1 MTVEATA
8 TGREAAFEGPS
19 GAKRGTPE
27 GLSGVQRGTLE
38 GLSGATPG
46 TSEGLSGATRETF
59 EGLSGAKREL
69 MAKLLLARGR
79 QRAAARTIRRRDPAG
94 PGPLSRGQEQLW
106 VAESLADGRPLY
118 NVPYGVRLRGALDVT
133 ALRAAL
139 DGLVDRHAVL
149 RTVYRQRPDGRLEQ
163 LLRPTEPVALPVEE
177 AADEAAALA
186 AAQREAARPID
197 LAAGPVIH
205 GRLFRIAAD
214 DHLLVLVVH
223 HIATDA
229 WSVGVLL
236 EDLAEL
242 YDAAREGRSP
252 RLPELDIDYAD
263 AAAHER
269 AQEPADHNW
278 LVAQWR
284 EQLAWAQ
291 PLGLSPHGDRGTA
304 RTGRRIRAEWDG
316 SFGRELQRA
325 AETHRTTVFNVM
337 LTAFAVLLHRYTGTS
352 RFAVG
357 TVMANRNRQTE
368 RLVGYFANT
377 VPVVA
382 DLAAG
387 GGTLGDVL
395 AGVSRES
402 LWARE
407 HQIPFD
413 VLVDKVAPQRT
424 LAESPLFE
432 AMFVFN
438 NGPGHEMRLRDLSLA
453 PTPLHS
459 GTAKFPLDLSCA
471 VTDDG
476 VMVSLEFDESVLDTA
491 AAERLLGHY
500 RRLLTALCETP
511 DVHVDNA
518 ELLTPAERELV
529 VDEWNRTGA
538 EFPADA
544 TAHGLFEEWA
554 DAEPDAAA
562 VVCGGEAVTYA
573 ELDARANRLAHLLIE
588 RGCGRHER
596 VGVCLERGIDLVV
609 TQLAIAKTGAGYVPL
624 DPGYPVER
632 LRWMLA
638 DSGAR
643 LVVTRDERLAGDG
656 GTGDDGGTGGDGA
669 TADHGVTVL
678 DPASAGAFPATR
690 PERDVR
696 PDDLLYLIYTS
707 GSTGLPKGVL
717 LDHRGR
723 VNNFTDFNRRFL
735 VGPGDKVF
743 GVSALAFDMSAYD
756 VFGTLMAGATVV
768 FPTPEDERSPHRWI
782 ETIER
787 EGVTVWHS
795 VPALFGLL
803 VEEAEIRGGQRLPIR
818 LVLLGGDWI
827 PLALPQR
834 GAAQLTESAQLVSM
848 GGATEVSMDST
859 IHLIDEVRPEHR
871 SIPYG
876 APMANQTSY
885 VLDASLSPLPVGVPG
900 ELYLGGVGVG
910 WGYHN
915 RPRLTGEKFL
925 PDPFSPV
932 PGARMYRTG
941 DRARWMPD
949 GNLELLGRIDF
960 QIKINGYRVETGEI
974 EAALREVIGGGS
986 CLVAAHGP
994 RDGAKTL
1001 VAYLVAPPGGRIPDD
1016 AELKRQLAGRL
1027 PRHMVPASYVRMD
1040 AFPLTHNG
1048 KINRRELPAPTVT
1061 ALTGRAADTDTERA
1075 LVTLWREALDRED
1088 VPVDIG
1094 FFALGGN
1101 SIAVIRMVGAA
1112 RRAGLEMTPRM
1123 VFAHQTI
1130 EALAKA
1136 IDEQEASGAASGGD
1150 AVGDAVGDAARARSG
1165 EPAARARSG
1174 EPAVTPSQQHMLEV
1188 LDSAPVPGLYQMQS
1202 TTELPFAVDPDL
1214 FRVAWQRLTD
1224 RHPALRTGFRR
1235 DGDGTWTPVVADRL
1249 APVIEVLDRS
1259 DETPQAV
1266 ADGLVA
1272 LLEDARAT
1280 PFDPAEPPLWRVW
1293 LVRGPDSW
1301 WLGQVQS
1308 YLLADGWSNLVLLDE
1323 LLALYLAAL
1332 EGREAALPPVPVLDA
1347 VEDADPEADRA
1358 FWQRRLAGAPPSRLA
1373 AEPGRLGPSRFSRV
1387 ADRVDPAVAEALRER
1402 AAAHGHTFSTLACAG
1417 WALLA
1422 SRRLE
1427 RADVTVG
1434 VVSAGRDRAVDGLER
1449 AVGLFIAA
1457 LPVRVEVDPDESLT
1471 ALFDR
1476 FQLARVEGAEHTSV
1490 PTGALQRM
1498 GAGDGPLFDS
1508 VVVVANYPVSSAL
1521 RAQQSASVREGA
1533 ESDGTRNQ
1541 TEFSLRLDVTDDAE
1555 PRIALSYYGD
1565 RVTDTEARRLLDD
1578 YLALLVGVAR
1588 TPAATVGQVLPLA
1601 SHPNGDPR

>member
-1 MTVEATA
+1 MI
-8 TGREAAFEGPS
+8 REAATERENFES
-19 GAKRGTPE
+19 
-27 GLSGVQRGTLE
+27 LS
-38 GLSGATPG
+38 A
-46 TSEGLSGATRETF
+46 
-59 EGLSGAKREL
+59 AKREL
-69 MAKLLLARGR
+69 MASLLLARGR
-79 QRAAARTIRRRDPAG
+79 QRATARTIRRRDTEKPS
-94 PGPLSRGQEQLW
+94 PLSRGQEQLW

-118 NVPYGVRLRGALDVT
+118 NVPYGVRLRGELDVT

-139 DGLVDRHAVL
+139 DGLVARHCVL
-149 RTVYRQRPDGRLEQ
+149 RTVYRQRPDGGLEQ
-163 LLRPTEPVALPVEE
+163 VVLPAGPVALPVED
-177 AADEAAALA
+177 ADGEEAALA
-186 AAQREAARPID
+186 AAQREAARPLD

-214 DHLLVLVVH
+214 DHLLALVVH

-252 RLPELDIDYAD
+252 RLPALGIDYAD

-269 AQEPADHNW
+269 AQEPADYGW
-278 LVAQWR
+278 LTAQWR

-291 PLGLSPHGDRGTA
+291 PLGLSPNGDRGTA
-304 RTGRRIRAEWDG
+304 RTGRRIRCQWDG
-316 SFGRELQRA
+316 QFGRELQRT
-325 AETHRTTVFNVM
+325 AEAHRTTVFNVM
-337 LTAFAVLLHRYTGTS
+337 LTAFAVLLNRYTGTS
-352 RFAVG
+352 RFAIG

-382 DLAAG
+382 DLSAG
-387 GGTLGDVL
+387 AGTLADVL
-395 AGVSRES
+395 AGITRES
-402 LWARE
+402 LWAQE

-438 NGPGHEMRLRDLSLA
+438 NGPGHEMRLRDLSLT
-453 PTPLHS
+453 PTHLHS

-471 VTDDG
+471 VTDDE
-476 VMVSLEFDESVLDTA
+476 VMVSLEFDESVLDGA

-500 RRLLTALCETP
+500 RRLLTGLCETP

-518 ELLTPAERELV
+518 DLLTPAEWELV
-529 VDEWNRTGA
+529 VDEWNRTG
-538 EFPADA
+538 EEYPDQA
-544 TAHGLFEEWA
+544 TAHGLFEAWA
-554 DAEPDAAA
+554 DLEPDAVA
-562 VVCGGEAVTYA
+562 VVCGDEAVGYA
-573 ELDARANRLAHLLIE
+573 ELDARANRLAHLLLE

-624 DPGYPVER
+624 DPGYPAER
-632 LRWMLA
+632 LQWMLA

-643 LVVTRDERLAGDG
+643 LVVTRDDRLAGDG
-656 GTGDDGGTGGDGA
+656 V
-669 TADHGVTVL
+669 TAV
-678 DPASAGAFPATR
+678 DPASAAAFPATR
-690 PERDVR
+690 PEREVR

-768 FPTPEDERSPHRWI
+768 FPAPEDERSPHRWI

-787 EGVTVWHS
+787 ESVTVWHS

-803 VEEAEIRGGQRLPIR
+803 IEECEIRAGERLPIR

-834 GAAQLTESAQLVSM
+834 ATAQLIDSAQLVSM

-859 IHLIDEVRPEHR
+859 IHLIGEVLPEQR

-915 RPRLTGEKFL
+915 RAQLTGERFL

-941 DRARWMPD
+941 DRARWMAD

-974 EAALREVIGGGS
+974 EAALRELIGGGS

-1001 VAYLVAPPGGRIPDD
+1001 VAYLVAPPGGEIPDD
-1016 AELKRQLAGRL
+1016 AELKRQLSAGL
-1027 PRHMVPASYVRMD
+1027 PQHMVPTSFVRMD
-1040 AFPLTHNG
+1040 SFPLTHNG
-1048 KINRRELPAPTVT
+1048 KVNRRELPEPTVA
-1061 ALTGRAADTDTERA
+1061 ALTGRAASTGTELA
-1075 LVTLWREALDRED
+1075 LVTLWQEALDRED

-1101 SIAVIRMVGAA
+1101 SIAVIRMVSAA
-1112 RRAGLEMTPRM
+1112 RRAGLEITPRM

-1136 IDEQEASGAASGGD
+1136 IDENDASAAPAGPS
-1150 AVGDAVGDAARARSG
+1150 RPRS
-1165 EPAARARSG
+1165 A
-1174 EPAVTPSQQHMLEV
+1174 EPAVTAGQQHMLDV
-1188 LDSAPVPGLYQMQS
+1188 LESAWVPGLYQMQS
-1202 TTELPFAVDPDL
+1202 TTELPFEIDPDC
-1214 FRVAWQRLTD
+1214 FRTAWQQLSD

-1235 DGDGTWTPVVADRL
+1235 DGEGNWIPVVADRL
-1249 APVIEVLDRS
+1249 APEIEVLDRG
-1259 DETPQAV
+1259 DREPDAV
-1266 ADGLVA
+1266 ADELIA
-1272 LLEDARAT
+1272 LLEAERTT
-1280 PFDPAEPPLWRVW
+1280 PFDVSEPPLWRVW
-1293 LVRGPDSW
+1293 LVRGPSSW
-1301 WLGQVQS
+1301 WLGQIQS

-1332 EGREAALPPVPVLDA
+1332 EGREAGLPPVPALDA
-1347 VEDADPEADRA
+1347 TEDSDPEADLA
-1358 FWQRRLAGAPPSRLA
+1358 FWQGQLAGALPSRLA
-1373 AEPGRLGPSRFSRV
+1373 AEPGRLGASRFSRV
-1387 ADRVDPAVAEALRER
+1387 SDRVDPAVADALRER
-1402 AAAHGHTFSTLACAG
+1402 AAEHGHTFSTLACAG
-1417 WALLA
+1417 WSLLA
-1422 SRRLE
+1422 ASRLE

-1457 LPVRVEVDPDESLT
+1457 LPVRVEVDRNETLT

-1490 PTGALQRM
+1490 PTGTLQRM

-1521 RAQQSASVREGA
+1521 RAQQSASVQRGT

-1541 TEFSLRLDVTDDAE
+1541 TEYSLRLDITDDAE

-1565 RVTDTEARRLLDD
+1565 RIADTDARQLLDD
-1578 YLALLVGVAR
+1578 YLALLAAVAR
-1588 TPAATVGQVLPLA
+1588 TPAATVGQVLPL
-1601 SHPNGDPR
+1601 SHLPIGDPR

>member
-1 MTVEATA
+1 MI
-8 TGREAAFEGPS
+8 REAVTERES
-19 GAKRGTPE
+19 IE
-27 GLSGVQRGTLE
+27 SLS
-38 GLSGATPG
+38 A
-46 TSEGLSGATRETF
+46 
-59 EGLSGAKREL
+59 AKREL
-69 MAKLLLARGR
+69 MASLLLARGR
-79 QRAAARTIRRRDPAG
+79 QRAAARTIRRRDPAK

-139 DGLVDRHAVL
+139 DGLVDRHSVL
-149 RTVYRQRPDGRLEQ
+149 RTVYRQLPDGGLAQ
-163 LLRPTEPVALPVEE
+163 VVLPAGPVELPVEE
-177 AADEAAALA
+177 AADEAAAVA

-197 LAAGPVIH
+197 LTDGPVIH

-214 DHLLVLVVH
+214 DHLLALVVH

-252 RLPELDIDYAD
+252 RLPALGIDYAD

-269 AQEPADHNW
+269 AQEPEDYNW

-291 PLGLSPHGDRGTA
+291 PLGLSPNGDRGTA
-304 RTGRRIRAEWDG
+304 RAGRRIRCQWDG
-316 SFGRELQRA
+316 QFGRDLQRT
-325 AETHRTTVFNVM
+325 AEAQRTTVFNVM
-337 LTAFAVLLHRYTGTS
+337 LTAFAVLLNRYTGTS

-382 DLAAG
+382 DLSAG
-387 GGTLGDVL
+387 GGSLGDVL
-395 AGVSRES
+395 AGITRES
-402 LWARE
+402 LWAQE

-438 NGPGHEMRLRDLSLA
+438 NGPAHEMRLRDLSLT
-453 PTPLHS
+453 PTHLHS

-471 VTDDG
+471 VTDDE

-500 RRLLTALCETP
+500 RRLLTGLCETP

-518 ELLTPAERELV
+518 DLLTPAERELV
-529 VDEWNRTGA
+529 VDEWNRTG
-538 EFPADA
+538 EEYPAHA
-544 TAHGLFEEWA
+544 TAHGLFEQWA
-554 DAEPDAAA
+554 DLEPDAVA
-562 VVCGGEAVTYA
+562 VTCGDEAVSYA
-573 ELDARANRLAHLLIE
+573 ELDARANRLAHLLLA
-588 RGCGRHER
+588 RGCGRHAR

-609 TQLAIAKTGAGYVPL
+609 AQLAVAKTGAGYVPL
-624 DPGYPVER
+624 DPGYPAER
-632 LRWMLA
+632 LQWMLA

-656 GTGDDGGTGGDGA
+656 
-669 TADHGVTVL
+669 VTTVA
-678 DPASAGAFPATR
+678 PASAASHPATR
-690 PERDVR
+690 PGREVR

-768 FPTPEDERSPHRWI
+768 FPAPEDERSPHRWI

-787 EGVTVWHS
+787 EAVTVWHS

-803 VEEAEIRGGQRLPIR
+803 VEECEVRAGERLPIR

-834 GAAQLTESAQLVSM
+834 GAAQLIPSARLVSM

-859 IHLIDEVRPEHR
+859 IHVIGEVLPEQR

-876 APMANQTSY
+876 VPMANQTAY
-885 VLDASLSPLPVGVPG
+885 VLDAGLSPLPVGVPG

-915 RPRLTGEKFL
+915 RARLTGERFV
-925 PDPFSPV
+925 PDPFSTD
-932 PGARMYRTG
+932 PGARLYRTG

-1001 VAYLVAPPGGRIPDD
+1001 VAYLVAPPGGEVPED
-1016 AELKRQLAGRL
+1016 AELKRQLSARL
-1027 PRHMVPASYVRMD
+1027 PQHMVPASFVRMES
-1040 AFPLTHNG
+1040 FPLTHNG
-1048 KINRRELPAPTVT
+1048 KVNRRELPAPTAAV
-1061 ALTGRAADTDTERA
+1061 LTGRAASTATERA
-1075 LVTLWREALDRED
+1075 LVALWREALGRED

-1094 FFALGGN
+1094 FFTLGGN
-1101 SIAVIRMVGAA
+1101 SIAVIRMVSAA
-1112 RRAGLEMTPRM
+1112 RRAGVEMTPRM

-1136 IDEQEASGAASGGD
+1136 IDEREASAPEAS
-1150 AVGDAVGDAARARSG
+1150 S
-1165 EPAARARSG
+1165 
-1174 EPAVTPSQQHMLEV
+1174 PAVARTRSDRPTVTPGQQHMLDV
-1188 LDSAPVPGLYQMQS
+1188 LDSAWVPGLYQMQS
-1202 TTELPFAVDPDL
+1202 TTELPFEIDPDR
-1214 FRVAWQRLTD
+1214 FRTAWQQLHA
-1224 RHPALRTGFRR
+1224 RHAVLRTGFRR
-1235 DGDGTWTPVVADRL
+1235 DDSARDGDGVSDGDSARDGDTARAHDGDGVSTHDGDPARVHGDDNAHGGAWTPVVADRL
-1249 APVIEVLDRS
+1249 DPVIEVLDWS
-1259 DETPQAV
+1259 DHEPDAV
-1266 ADGLVA
+1266 ADELIA
-1272 LLEDARAT
+1272 LLEAERAT
-1280 PFDPAEPPLWRVW
+1280 PFDVSRPPLWRVW
-1293 LVRGPDSW
+1293 LVRGPSTW
-1301 WLGQVQS
+1301 WLGQIQS
-1308 YLLADGWSNLVLLDE
+1308 YLVADGWSNLVLLDE

-1332 EGREAALPPVPVLDA
+1332 EDRDAGLPPVPALDA
-1347 VEDADPEADRA
+1347 EDADPESDRA
-1358 FWQRRLAGAPPSRLA
+1358 FWRSRLAGALPSRLA
-1373 AEPGRLGPSRFSRV
+1373 AEPGRLGPSRFSRT
-1387 ADRVDPAVAEALRER
+1387 AGRLDPAVAETLRER
-1402 AAAHGHTFSTLACAG
+1402 AAEHGHTFSTVACAG

-1422 SRRLE
+1422 ASRLE

-1434 VVSAGRDRAVDGLER
+1434 VVSAGRDRAVEGLER

-1457 LPVRVEVDPDESLT
+1457 LPVRVEVDRDATLT
-1471 ALFDR
+1471 SLFDR

-1490 PTGALQRM
+1490 PTGTLQRM
-1498 GAGDGPLFDS
+1498 GSGEGPLFDS
-1508 VVVVANYPVSSAL
+1508 VVVVANYPVSSGL
-1521 RAQQSASVREGA
+1521 RAQQSASVQRGT

-1541 TEFSLRLDVTDDAE
+1541 TEYALRLDITDDAE

-1565 RVTDTEARRLLDD
+1565 RVADTEARRLLDD
-1578 YLALLVGVAR
+1578 YLALLAAVAR
-1588 TPAATVGQVLPLA
+1588 TPAATVGQVLPL
-1601 SHPNGDPR
+1601 SPLPIGDSR

>member
-1 MTVEATA
+1 MI
-8 TGREAAFEGPS
+8 REAATERES
-19 GAKRGTPE
+19 KE
-27 GLSGVQRGTLE
+27 SLS
-38 GLSGATPG
+38 A
-46 TSEGLSGATRETF
+46 
-59 EGLSGAKREL
+59 AKREL
-69 MAKLLLARGR
+69 MASLLLARGR
-79 QRAAARTIRRRDPAG
+79 QRATARTIRRRDPAT

-133 ALRAAL
+133 ALGSAL
-139 DGLVDRHAVL
+139 DGLVARHAVL
-149 RTVYRQRPDGRLEQ
+149 RTVYRQLPDGGLEQ
-163 LLRPTEPVALPVEE
+163 VVLPAAPVALPVEE
-177 AADEAAALA
+177 AADEEAAVAT
-186 AAQREAARPID
+186 AQREAARPID
-197 LAAGPVIH
+197 LADGPVIH

-214 DHLLVLVVH
+214 DHLLALVVH

-242 YDAAREGRSP
+242 YDAARAGRPP
-252 RLPELDIDYAD
+252 RLPALGIDYAD

-269 AQEPADHNW
+269 AQEPDDYDR

-284 EQLAWAQ
+284 EQLAWVQ
-291 PLGLSPHGDRGTA
+291 PLGLSPNGDRGTA
-304 RTGRRIRAEWDG
+304 RTGRRIRCQWDG
-316 SFGRELQRA
+316 QFGRDLQRT
-325 AETHRTTVFNVM
+325 AEAHRTTVFNVM
-337 LTAFAVLLHRYTGTS
+337 LTAFAVLLNRYTGTS
-352 RFAVG
+352 RFAIG

-382 DLAAG
+382 DLSAG
-387 GGTLGDVL
+387 GGSLGDVL
-395 AGVSRES
+395 AGISRES
-402 LWARE
+402 LWAQE

-413 VLVDKVAPQRT
+413 VLVDKVAPRRT

-438 NGPGHEMRLRDLSLA
+438 NGPGHEMRLRDLSLT

-459 GTAKFPLDLSCA
+459 GTSKFPLDLSCA
-471 VTDDG
+471 VTDDE

-500 RRLLTALCETP
+500 RRLLTGLCENP

-518 ELLTPAERELV
+518 DLLTPAERELV
-529 VDEWNRTGA
+529 VDEWNRTGE
-538 EFPADA
+538 EFPAHA
-544 TAHGLFEEWA
+544 TAHGLFEEWT
-554 DAEPDAAA
+554 DLEPDAVA
-562 VVCGGEAVTYA
+562 VTCGEEAVSYA
-573 ELDARANRLAHLLIE
+573 ELDARANRLAHLLLAE
-588 RGCGRHER
+588 GCGRHQR

-609 TQLAIAKTGAGYVPL
+609 AQLAIAKTGAGYVPL
-624 DPGYPVER
+624 DPGYPAER
-632 LRWMLA
+632 LQWMLA

-643 LVVTRDERLAGDG
+643 LVVTRDERL
-656 GTGDDGGTGGDGA
+656 GGDGV
-669 TADHGVTVL
+669 TAV
-678 DPASAGAFPATR
+678 DPASAASHPATR

-768 FPTPEDERSPHRWI
+768 FPAAEDERAPHRWI

-787 EGVTVWHS
+787 EAVTVWHS

-803 VEEAEIRGGQRLPIR
+803 VEECEIRGGERLPIR

-834 GAAQLTESAQLVSM
+834 GAAQLIPSAQLVSM

-859 IHLIDEVRPEHR
+859 IHLIGEVLPEQR

-885 VLDASLSPLPVGVPG
+885 VLDSALSPLPVGVPG

-915 RPRLTGEKFL
+915 RARLTGERFV
-925 PDPFSPV
+925 PDPFSTA
-932 PGARMYRTG
+932 PGARLYRTG

-1001 VAYLVAPPGGRIPDD
+1001 VAYLVAPPAGEVPDD
-1016 AELKRQLAGRL
+1016 AELKRQLSARL
-1027 PRHMVPASYVRMD
+1027 PQHMVPASFVRMES
-1040 AFPLTHNG
+1040 FPLTHNG
-1048 KINRRELPAPTVT
+1048 KVDRRELPAPTAAAV
-1061 ALTGRAADTDTERA
+1061 TGRAAGTGTERA
-1075 LVTLWREALDRED
+1075 LVTLWREALGRDD

-1094 FFALGGN
+1094 FFTLGGN
-1101 SIAVIRMVGAA
+1101 SIAVIRMVSAA
-1112 RRAGLEMTPRM
+1112 RRAGIEMTPRM

-1136 IDEQEASGAASGGD
+1136 VDEHEAAAPARGASRTR
-1150 AVGDAVGDAARARSG
+1150 AAG
-1165 EPAARARSG
+1165 PV
-1174 EPAVTPSQQHMLEV
+1174 VTPGQHHMLDV
-1188 LDSAPVPGLYQMQS
+1188 LDSAWVPGLYQMQS
-1202 TTELPFAVDPDL
+1202 TTELPFVIDPDC
-1214 FRVAWQRLTD
+1214 FRTAWQQLNA
-1224 RHPALRTGFRR
+1224 RHAVLRTGFRR
-1235 DGDGTWTPVVADRL
+1235 ADARPAGDTPPAGDTGTGTATAASTGTATGTATGTGTGTGGAGGGHGGSWTPVVADPL
-1249 APVIEVLDRS
+1249 DPEIEVLDWS
-1259 DETPQAV
+1259 DHDPDAV
-1266 ADGLVA
+1266 ADELIA
-1272 LLEDARAT
+1272 LLEAERT
-1280 PFDPAEPPLWRVW
+1280 RPFDVSRPPLWRVW
-1293 LVRGPDSW
+1293 LVRGPSTW
-1301 WLGQVQS
+1301 WLGQIQS
-1308 YLLADGWSNLVLLDE
+1308 YLVADGWSNLVLLDE

-1332 EGREAALPPVPVLDA
+1332 EGRDAGLPPVPALDA
-1347 VEDADPEADRA
+1347 EATDPEADGA
-1358 FWQRRLAGAPPSRLA
+1358 FWRGRLAGALPSRLA
-1373 AEPGRLGPSRFSRV
+1373 AEPGRLGPSRFSRT
-1387 ADRVDPAVAEALRER
+1387 AGRLDPAVAETLRER
-1402 AAAHGHTFSTLACAG
+1402 AAEHGHTFSTLACAG

-1422 SRRLE
+1422 ASRLE

-1434 VVSAGRDRAVDGLER
+1434 VVSAGRDRAVEGLER

-1457 LPVRVEVDPDESLT
+1457 LPVRIEVNRDDTLT
-1471 ALFDR
+1471 SLFDR

-1498 GAGDGPLFDS
+1498 GSGEGPLFDS
-1508 VVVVANYPVSSAL
+1508 VVVVANYPVSSGL
-1521 RAQQSASVREGA
+1521 RAQQSASVQRGT

-1541 TEFSLRLDVTDDAE
+1541 TEYALRLDITDDAE

-1565 RVTDTEARRLLDD
+1565 RVADTEATRLLDD
-1578 YLALLVGVAR
+1578 YLALLAAVAR
-1588 TPAATVGQVLPLA
+1588 TPAATVGQVLPL
-1601 SHPNGDPR
+1601 SPLPIGDPR

>member
-1 MTVEATA
+1 MIGEVSTQ
-8 TGREAAFEGPS
+8 REAV
-19 GAKRGTPE
+19 K
-27 GLSGVQRGTLE
+27 
-38 GLSGATPG
+38 
-46 TSEGLSGATRETF
+46 
-59 EGLSGAKREL
+59 GLSGAKREL
-69 MAKLLLARGR
+69 MAQLLLARGK
-79 QRAAARTIRRRDPAG
+79 QRAAARTIRRRDPAARVL
-94 PGPLSRGQEQLW
+94 LSRGQEQLW

-118 NVPYGVRLRGALDVT
+118 NVPYGVRLRGALDVA
-133 ALRAAL
+133 ALGAAL
-139 DGLVDRHAVL
+139 DGLVARHAVL
-149 RTVYRQRPDGRLEQ
+149 RTVYRQLPDGGLEQ
-163 LLRPTEPVALPVEE
+163 VVRDAEPVPLPVEE
-177 AADEAAALA
+177 TGGEEAAMA

-197 LAAGPVIH
+197 LADGPVMH

-214 DHLLVLVVH
+214 DHLLALVVH

-252 RLPELDIDYAD
+252 RLPELGIDYAD
-263 AAAHER
+263 AAVHER
-269 AQEPADHNW
+269 AQEPADYNW

-291 PLGLSPHGDRGTA
+291 PLGLSASGDRGTA
-304 RTGRRIRAEWDG
+304 RTGRRIRHQWDAR
-316 SFGRELQRA
+316 FGRELQRA
-325 AETHRTTVFNVM
+325 AEAHRTTAFNVM
-337 LTAFAVLLHRYTGTS
+337 LSAFAVLLHRYTGTS
-352 RFAVG
+352 RFAIG

-382 DLAAG
+382 DLSAG
-387 GGTLGDVL
+387 AGTLGDVL
-395 AGVSRES
+395 AGITRES
-402 LWARE
+402 LWAQE

-438 NGPGHEMRLRDLSLA
+438 NGPGHEMRLRDLSLT
-453 PTPLHS
+453 PTHLHS

-471 VTDDG
+471 VTDDE
-476 VMVSLEFDESVLDTA
+476 VMVSLEFDESVIDA
-491 AAERLLGHY
+491 DAAERLLGHY
-500 RRLLTALCETP
+500 RRLLTGLCETP

-518 ELLTPAERELV
+518 DLLTPAEWELV
-529 VDEWNRTGA
+529 VGEWNRTG
-538 EFPADA
+538 EEYPADA
-544 TAHGLFEEWA
+544 TAHSLFEQWA
-554 DAEPDAAA
+554 DVDPAAAA
-562 VVCGGEAVTYA
+562 VVCGDETVGYA
-573 ELDARANRLAHLLIE
+573 ELDARANRLAHLLVE
-588 RGCGRHER
+588 RGAGRGER

-609 TQLAIAKTGAGYVPL
+609 AQLAVAKAGAGYVPL
-624 DPGYPVER
+624 DPGYPAER
-632 LRWMLA
+632 LQWMLA

-643 LVVTRDERLAGDG
+643 LVVTRDGRLAGDG
-656 GTGDDGGTGGDGA
+656 V
-669 TADHGVTVL
+669 TAV
-678 DPASAGAFPATR
+678 DPASAGDFPATR
-690 PERDVR
+690 PEHEVR

-787 EGVTVWHS
+787 ESVTVWHS

-803 VEEAEIRGGQRLPIR
+803 VEEAEIRGGERLPIR

-834 GAAQLTESAQLVSM
+834 GAAQLIESAQLVSM

-859 IHLIDEVRPEHR
+859 IHLIGEVLPEQR

-876 APMANQTSY
+876 VPMANQTSY

-915 RPRLTGEKFL
+915 RARLTGEKFL
-925 PDPFSPV
+925 PDPFSPL

-1001 VAYLVAPPGGRIPDD
+1001 VAYLVAPTGGEIPED
-1016 AELKRQLAGRL
+1016 AELKRRLGERL
-1027 PRHMVPASYVRMD
+1027 PQHMVPASFVRMD

-1048 KINRRELPAPTVT
+1048 KINRRELPEPTV
-1061 ALTGRAADTDTERA
+1061 AAVTGRAAGTDTERA
-1075 LVTLWREALDRED
+1075 LVELWREALGRED
-1088 VPVDIG
+1088 VPVDLG
-1094 FFALGGN
+1094 FFSLGGN

-1112 RRAGLEMTPRM
+1112 RRVGLEMTPRM

-1130 EALAKA
+1130 ESLAKA
-1136 IDEQEASGAASGGD
+1136 IDEREAAPADGS
-1150 AVGDAVGDAARARSG
+1150 ARPRPTG
-1165 EPAARARSG
+1165 
-1174 EPAVTPSQQHMLEV
+1174 PAVTTGQQHMLDV
-1188 LDSAPVPGLYQMQS
+1188 LENDWVPGLYQMQS
-1202 TTELPFAVDPDL
+1202 TTELPFAIDPDG
-1214 FRVAWQRLTD
+1214 FRAAWRALTD

-1235 DGDGTWTPVVADRL
+1235 DGDGAWTPVVAEEL
-1249 APVIEVLDRS
+1249 APVVEVLDWS
-1259 DETPQAV
+1259 DHEPDTV
-1266 ADGLVA
+1266 ADELIA
-1272 LLEDARAT
+1272 LLEAERAT
-1280 PFDPAEPPLWRVW
+1280 PFDVSEPPLWRVW
-1293 LVRGPDSW
+1293 LVRGRNTW
-1301 WLGQVQS
+1301 WLGQIQS

-1323 LLALYLAAL
+1323 LLALYVAAL
-1332 EGREAALPPVPVLDA
+1332 EGRDAGLPPVPELDA
-1347 VEDADPEADRA
+1347 WPTDPEADTA
-1358 FWQRRLAGAPPSRLA
+1358 FWRDQLDGALPSRLA
-1373 AEPGRLGPSRFSRV
+1373 AEPGRFGPSRFARV
-1387 ADRVDPAVAEALRER
+1387 AGRLDPAVARTLRER
-1402 AAAHGHTFSTLACAG
+1402 GAEHGHTFSTLACAG
-1417 WALLA
+1417 WSLLA
-1422 SRRLE
+1422 ASRLE

-1434 VVSAGRDRAVDGLER
+1434 VVSAGRDRAGDGLEH

-1457 LPVRVEVDPDESLT
+1457 LPVRVEIDRDESLT

-1490 PTGALQRM
+1490 PTGTLQRM
-1498 GAGDGPLFDS
+1498 GAGEGPLFDS

-1521 RAQQSASVREGA
+1521 RAQQAESVHEGA

-1541 TEFSLRLDVTDDAE
+1541 TEYALRLDVTDDAE

-1565 RVTDTEARRLLDD
+1565 RVADTDARQLLDD
-1578 YLALLVGVAR
+1578 YLALLALVAR

-1601 SHPNGDPR
+1601 PHTIGDLR

>member
-1 MTVEATA
+1 MI
-8 TGREAAFEGPS
+8 REAATE
-19 GAKRGTPE
+19 RETHQ
-27 GLSGVQRGTLE
+27 GLS
-38 GLSGATPG
+38 A
-46 TSEGLSGATRETF
+46 
-59 EGLSGAKREL
+59 AKREL
-69 MAKLLLARGR
+69 MASLLLARGK
-79 QRAAARTIRRRDPAG
+79 QRAAARTIRRRDPG
-94 PGPLSRGQEQLW
+94 KPCLLSRGQEQLW

-118 NVPYGVRLRGALDVT
+118 NVPYGVRLRGSLDIT
-133 ALRAAL
+133 ALKAAL
-139 DGLVDRHAVL
+139 DGLVARHSVL
-149 RTVYRQRPDGRLEQ
+149 RTVYRQRPDGCLEQ
-163 LLRPTEPVALPVEE
+163 VVRPAEPVALPVEE
-177 AADEAAALA
+177 ADGEETALA
-186 AAQREAARPID
+186 AAQREAARPLD
-197 LAAGPVIH
+197 LAVGPVIQ

-214 DHLLVLVVH
+214 DHLLALVVH

-252 RLPELDIDYAD
+252 RLPALGIEYAD

-269 AQEPADHNW
+269 AQEPEDFGW

-291 PLGLSPHGDRGTA
+291 PLGLSPNGDRGTA
-304 RTGRRIRAEWDG
+304 RTGRRIRCQWDG
-316 SFGRELQRA
+316 QFGRELRHT

-337 LTAFAVLLHRYTGTS
+337 LTAFAVLLNRYTGTS
-352 RFAVG
+352 RFAIG

-368 RLVGYFANT
+368 RLVGYFANS

-382 DLAAG
+382 DLSDGAG
-387 GGTLGDVL
+387 SLGDVL
-395 AGVSRES
+395 AGITRES
-402 LWARE
+402 LWAQE

-424 LAESPLFE
+424 LAENPLFE

-438 NGPGHEMRLRDLSLA
+438 NGPGHEMRLRDLSLT
-453 PTPLHS
+453 PTHLHS

-471 VTDDG
+471 VTDDE

-500 RRLLTALCETP
+500 RRLLTGLIETP

-518 ELLTPAERELV
+518 DLLTPAEWELV
-529 VDEWNRTGA
+529 VDEWNRTG
-538 EFPADA
+538 EEYPEHA
-544 TAHGLFEEWA
+544 TTHGLFEEWA
-554 DAEPDAAA
+554 DLEPDAVA
-562 VVCGGEAVTYA
+562 VVCGEEAVSYA
-573 ELDARANRLAHLLIE
+573 ELDARANRLAHLLLAQ
-588 RGCGRHER
+588 GCGRHER

-624 DPGYPVER
+624 DLGYPAER
-632 LRWMLA
+632 LQWMLA

-643 LVVTRDERLAGDG
+643 LVVTRDDRLAGDG
-656 GTGDDGGTGGDGA
+656 V
-669 TADHGVTVL
+669 TAV
-678 DPASAGAFPATR
+678 DPASAGSFPATR
-690 PERDVR
+690 PEREVR

-768 FPTPEDERSPHRWI
+768 FPAPEDERSPHRWI

-787 EGVTVWHS
+787 ESVTVWHS

-803 VEEAEIRGGQRLPIR
+803 VEECEIRGGERLPIR

-834 GAAQLTESAQLVSM
+834 ATAQLIPSAQLVSM

-859 IHLIDEVRPEHR
+859 IHLIGEVQPEQR

-915 RPRLTGEKFL
+915 RARLTGERFL
-925 PDPFSPV
+925 PDPFSTV

-1001 VAYLVAPPGGRIPDD
+1001 VAYLVAPPGGEIPDD
-1016 AELKRQLAGRL
+1016 AELKRQLSASL
-1027 PRHMVPASYVRMD
+1027 PQHMVPTAFVRMES
-1040 AFPLTHNG
+1040 FPLTHNG
-1048 KINRRELPAPTVT
+1048 KVNRRELPAPTVT
-1061 ALTGRAADTDTERA
+1061 ALTGRGAGTDTERA
-1075 LVTLWREALDRED
+1075 LVTLWREALGCDD

-1094 FFALGGN
+1094 FFTLGGN
-1101 SIAVIRMVGAA
+1101 SIAVIRMVSAA
-1112 RRAGLEMTPRM
+1112 RRAGIEMTPRM

-1136 IDEQEASGAASGGD
+1136 VDEREASSTASST
-1150 AVGDAVGDAARARSG
+1150 ASSASRTRST
-1165 EPAARARSG
+1165 
-1174 EPAVTPSQQHMLEV
+1174 EPAVTPGQHHMLDV
-1188 LDSAPVPGLYQMQS
+1188 LESSWVPGLYQMQS
-1202 TTELPFAVDPDL
+1202 TTELPFEIDPDL
-1214 FRVAWQRLTD
+1214 FRVAWHRLTA

-1235 DGDGTWTPVVADRL
+1235 DGEGTWTPVVADRL
-1249 APVIEVLDRS
+1249 DPAIEVLDWS
-1259 DETPQAV
+1259 GHEPDAV
-1266 ADGLVA
+1266 ADELIA
-1272 LLEDARAT
+1272 LLEAERTT
-1280 PFDPAEPPLWRVW
+1280 PFDVSEPPLWRVW
-1293 LVRGPDSW
+1293 LVRGPSTW
-1301 WLGQVQS
+1301 WLGQIQS

-1332 EGREAALPPVPVLDA
+1332 EGREADLPPVPELGA
-1347 VEDADPEADRA
+1347 AEDTDPEADRA
-1358 FWQRRLAGAPPSRLA
+1358 FWRSRLSGALPSRLA

-1387 ADRVDPAVAEALRER
+1387 SDRLNPAVADALRER
-1402 AAAHGHTFSTLACAG
+1402 AAGHGHTFSTLACAG

-1422 SRRLE
+1422 ASRLE

-1457 LPVRVEVDPDESLT
+1457 LPVRVEVDRDETLT

-1476 FQLARVEGAEHTSV
+1476 FQLARVEDAEHTSV

-1498 GAGDGPLFDS
+1498 GADEGPLFDS

-1521 RAQQSASVREGA
+1521 RAQQSASVQRGA

-1541 TEFSLRLDVTDDAE
+1541 TEYALRLDVTDDAE

-1565 RVTDTEARRLLDD
+1565 RIADTEARRLLDD
-1578 YLALLVGVAR
+1578 YLALLAAVAR

-1601 SHPNGDPR
+1601 HPSIGDLR

>member
-1 MTVEATA
+1 MI
-8 TGREAAFEGPS
+8 REAVIG
-19 GAKRGTPE
+19 
-27 GLSGVQRGTLE
+27 
-38 GLSGATPG
+38 
-46 TSEGLSGATRETF
+46 RETF
-59 EGLSGAKREL
+59 EGLSAAKREL
-69 MAKLLLARGR
+69 MASLLLARGR
-79 QRAAARTIRRRDPAG
+79 QRAASRTVRRRDPAG
-94 PGPLSRGQEQLW
+94 PCPLSRGQEQLW

-118 NVPYGVRLRGALDVT
+118 NVPYGVRLRGVLDVT

-139 DGLVDRHAVL
+139 DGLVARHSVL
-149 RTVYRQRPDGRLEQ
+149 RTVYRQRPDGVLEQ
-163 LLRPTEPVALPVEE
+163 VVLPAGPVELPVED
-177 AADEAAALA
+177 AADEEAAVA
-186 AAQREAARPID
+186 AAQREAARTID
-197 LAAGPVIH
+197 LASGPVLH

-214 DHLLVLVVH
+214 DHLLALVVH

-252 RLPELDIDYAD
+252 RLPELSIDYAD

-269 AQEPADHNW
+269 AREPEDYGW

-291 PLGLSPHGDRGTA
+291 PLGLSPNGDRGTA
-304 RTGRRIRAEWDG
+304 RAGRRVRHQWDAAFAQELRRTAE
-316 SFGRELQRA
+316 A
-325 AETHRTTVFNVM
+325 HRTTVFNVM
-337 LTAFAVLLHRYTGTS
+337 LTAFAVLLNRYTGTS
-352 RFAVG
+352 RFAIG
-357 TVMANRNRQTE
+357 TVMANRDRQTE

-382 DLAAG
+382 DLSAG

-395 AGVSRES
+395 AGISRES

-413 VLVDKVAPQRT
+413 VLVDRVAPRRT

-438 NGPGHEMRLRDLSLA
+438 NGPGHEMRLRDLSLT
-453 PTPLHS
+453 PTHLHS

-471 VTDDG
+471 VTDDE

-500 RRLLTALCETP
+500 RRLLTCLIETP
-511 DVHVDNA
+511 DVHADNA
-518 ELLTPAERELV
+518 DLLTPAEWELV
-529 VDEWNRTGA
+529 VDEWNRT
-538 EFPADA
+538 EEEYPAHA

-554 DAEPDAAA
+554 DLEPDAAA
-562 VVCGGEAVTYA
+562 VTCGDEAVSYA
-573 ELDARANRLAHLLIE
+573 ELDARANRLAHLLLE
-588 RGCGRHER
+588 RGSGRHER

-609 TQLAIAKTGAGYVPL
+609 AKLAVAKTGAGYVPL
-624 DPGYPVER
+624 DPAYPVER
-632 LRWMLA
+632 LQWMLA

-643 LVVTRDERLAGDG
+643 LVVTRDDLLAGDG
-656 GTGDDGGTGGDGA
+656 V
-669 TADHGVTVL
+669 TAV
-678 DPASAGAFPATR
+678 DPAAAGTFPTTR
-690 PERDVR
+690 PGRDVR

-782 ETIER
+782 DTIER
-787 EGVTVWHS
+787 ESVTVWHS

-803 VEEAEIRGGQRLPIR
+803 TEECEIRGGERLPIR

-834 GAAQLTESAQLVSM
+834 AAAQLAPSAQLVSM

-859 IHLIDEVRPEHR
+859 IHLIGEVLPEQR

-876 APMANQTSY
+876 VPMANQTSY

-915 RPRLTGEKFL
+915 RARLTGERFL
-925 PDPFSPV
+925 PDPFGAV

-974 EAALREVIGGGS
+974 EAALREELGGGS

-1001 VAYLVAPPGGRIPDD
+1001 VAYLVAPPGGEVPDD
-1016 AELKRQLAGRL
+1016 AELKRRLSVRL
-1027 PRHMVPASYVRMD
+1027 PSHMVPASFVRMD
-1040 AFPLTHNG
+1040 SFPLTHNG
-1048 KINRRELPAPTVT
+1048 KVNRRELPAPTVT
-1061 ALTGRAADTDTERA
+1061 ALTGRAAATDTERA
-1075 LVTLWREALDRED
+1075 LVTLWREALGRDD

-1094 FFALGGN
+1094 FFTLGGN
-1101 SIAVIRMVGAA
+1101 SIAVIRMVSAA
-1112 RRAGLEMTPRM
+1112 RRAGIEMTPRM
-1123 VFAHQTI
+1123 VFAHQTV

-1136 IDEQEASGAASGGD
+1136 VDEAAAAPAAP
-1150 AVGDAVGDAARARSG
+1150 AVVRAR
-1165 EPAARARSG
+1165 PAG
-1174 EPAVTPSQQHMLEV
+1174 QVVTAGQRHMLDV
-1188 LDSAPVPGLYQMQS
+1188 LESAWVPGLYQMQS
-1202 TTELPFAVDPDL
+1202 TTELPFPVDPDG
-1214 FRVAWQRLTD
+1214 FRDAWQALTD

-1235 DGDGTWTPVVADRL
+1235 DGDGAWTPVVADRL
-1249 APVIEVLDRS
+1249 APEIEVLDWS
-1259 DETPQAV
+1259 DRTADAV
-1266 ADGLVA
+1266 DDELIA
-1272 LLEDARAT
+1272 LLEAERTT
-1280 PFDPAEPPLWRVW
+1280 PFDVSEPPLWRVW
-1293 LVRGPDSW
+1293 LVRGPSGW
-1301 WLGQVQS
+1301 WLGQIQS

-1332 EGREAALPPVPVLDA
+1332 EGRPADLPPVPALDA
-1347 VEDADPEADRA
+1347 EDGDPEADEA
-1358 FWQRRLAGAPPSRLA
+1358 FWRGRLAEALPSRLA
-1373 AEPGRLGPSRFSRV
+1373 AEPGRLGPSRFARV
-1387 ADRVDPAVAEALRER
+1387 SDRLDPAVADALRER
-1402 AAAHGHTFSTLACAG
+1402 ATEHGHTFSTLACAG

-1422 SRRLE
+1422 ASRLE

-1434 VVSAGRDRAVDGLER
+1434 VVSAGRDRAVEGLER

-1457 LPVRVEVDPDESLT
+1457 LPVRVGVDRNEPLT

-1498 GAGDGPLFDS
+1498 GAGEGPLFDS

-1521 RAQQSASVREGA
+1521 RAQQSASVRRGA

-1541 TEFSLRLDVTDDAE
+1541 TEYALRLDVTDDAE

-1565 RVTDTEARRLLDD
+1565 RVADADARRLLDD
-1578 YLALLVGVAR
+1578 YLALLATVAR

-1601 SHPNGDPR
+1601 HPPIGDLR

>member
-1 MTVEATA
+1 MIRETA
-8 TGREAAFEGPS
+8 TEREAFES
-19 GAKRGTPE
+19 
-27 GLSGVQRGTLE
+27 LS
-38 GLSGATPG
+38 A
-46 TSEGLSGATRETF
+46 
-59 EGLSGAKREL
+59 AKREL
-69 MAKLLLARGR
+69 MASLLLARGR
-79 QRAAARTIRRRDPAG
+79 QRAAARTVRRRDPAK
-94 PGPLSRGQEQLW
+94 PCLLSRGQEQLW

-139 DGLVDRHAVL
+139 DGLVARHSVL
-149 RTVYRQRPDGRLEQ
+149 RTVYRQRPDGGLEQ
-163 LLRPTEPVALPVEE
+163 VVLPAEPVALPVEE
-177 AADEAAALA
+177 AGDEEAAMA
-186 AAQREAARPID
+186 AAQQEAARPID

-214 DHLLVLVVH
+214 DHLLALVVH

-242 YDAAREGRSP
+242 YDAAREGRTP

-269 AQEPADHNW
+269 AQEPDDHGW

-291 PLGLSPHGDRGTA
+291 PLGLSPNGDRGTA
-304 RTGRRIRAEWDG
+304 RTGRRIRCQWDG
-316 SFGRELQRA
+316 QFGRELQRT
-325 AETHRTTVFNVM
+325 AEAHRTTVFNVM
-337 LTAFAVLLHRYTGTS
+337 LTAFAVLLNRYTGTS
-352 RFAVG
+352 RFAIG

-382 DLAAG
+382 DLSDG
-387 GGTLGDVL
+387 GGSLRGVL
-395 AGVSRES
+395 AGITRES

-438 NGPGHEMRLRDLSLA
+438 NGPGHELRLRDLSLA
-453 PTPLHS
+453 PTHLHS

-471 VTDDG
+471 VTDG
-476 VMVSLEFDESVLDTA
+476 EVMVSLEFDESVLDAA

-500 RRLLTALCETP
+500 RRLLTGLCETP

-518 ELLTPAERELV
+518 DLLTPAERELV
-529 VDEWNRTGA
+529 VEEWNRTG
-538 EFPADA
+538 EEYPEHA
-544 TAHGLFEEWA
+544 TAHGLFEQRA
-554 DAEPDAAA
+554 DLEPDAVA
-562 VVCGGEAVTYA
+562 VVCGDEGVGYA
-573 ELDARANRLAHLLIE
+573 ELDERANRLAHLLIE
-588 RGCGRHER
+588 QGCGRHER

-624 DPGYPVER
+624 DPGYPAER
-632 LRWMLA
+632 LQWMLA

-643 LVVTRDERLAGDG
+643 VVVTRDDRLAGDG
-656 GTGDDGGTGGDGA
+656 VAAVDPTG
-669 TADHGVTVL
+669 
-678 DPASAGAFPATR
+678 AGAFPATR

-723 VNNFTDFNRRFL
+723 VNNFTDFNRRFR

-768 FPTPEDERSPHRWI
+768 FPAPEDERSPHRWI

-787 EGVTVWHS
+787 ESVTVWHS

-803 VEEAEIRGGQRLPIR
+803 VEECEIRGGERLPIR
-818 LVLLGGDWI
+818 LALLGGDWI

-834 GAAQLTESAQLVSM
+834 AAAQLIASAQLVSM

-859 IHLIDEVRPEHR
+859 IHLIGEVLPEQR

-885 VLDASLSPLPVGVPG
+885 VLDAALSPLPVGVPG

-910 WGYHN
+910 WGYHY
-915 RPRLTGEKFL
+915 RARLTGERFL
-925 PDPFSPV
+925 PDPFSAV

-960 QIKINGYRVETGEI
+960 QVKINGYRVETGEI
-974 EAALREVIGGGS
+974 EAALRAVIGGGS

-1001 VAYLVAPPGGRIPDD
+1001 VAYLVAPSGGEIPGD
-1016 AELKRQLAGRL
+1016 AELKRQLSARL
-1027 PRHMVPASYVRMD
+1027 PQHMVPASFVRMES
-1040 AFPLTHNG
+1040 FPLTHNG
-1048 KINRRELPAPTVT
+1048 KVNRRELPAPTVT
-1061 ALTGRAADTDTERA
+1061 AVTGRAASTGTEQA
-1075 LVTLWREALDRED
+1075 LVTLWSEALGRDD

-1101 SIAVIRMVGAA
+1101 SIAVIRMVSAA

-1136 IDEQEASGAASGGD
+1136 VDEGGALAATARGG
-1150 AVGDAVGDAARARSG
+1150 RPRSAG
-1165 EPAARARSG
+1165 
-1174 EPAVTPSQQHMLEV
+1174 PAVTPGQHHMLDV
-1188 LDSAPVPGLYQMQS
+1188 LESAWVPGLYQMQS
-1202 TTELPFAVDPDL
+1202 TTELPFEIDPGL
-1214 FRVAWQRLTD
+1214 FRAAWHQLNA

-1235 DGDGTWTPVVADRL
+1235 DGDGTWTPVVADHL
-1249 APVIEVLDRS
+1249 DPVIEVLDWS
-1259 DETPQAV
+1259 GDEPDAV
-1266 ADGLVA
+1266 ADELIA
-1272 LLEDARAT
+1272 LLEAERVT
-1280 PFDPAEPPLWRVW
+1280 PFDVSEPPLWRVW
-1293 LVRGPDSW
+1293 LVRGPSTW

-1332 EGREAALPPVPVLDA
+1332 EGREAGLPPVPELDTA
-1347 VEDADPEADRA
+1347 EDTDPEADRA
-1358 FWQRRLAGAPPSRLA
+1358 FWQNQLAGALPSRLA
-1373 AEPGRLGPSRFSRV
+1373 AERGRLGPSRFSRV
-1387 ADRVDPAVAEALRER
+1387 ADRVDPAIAGALRER
-1402 AAAHGHTFSTLACAG
+1402 GAGHGHTFSTLACAG

-1422 SRRLE
+1422 ASRLG

-1457 LPVRVEVDPDESLT
+1457 LPVRVQVNRDETLT

-1490 PTGALQRM
+1490 PTGTLQRM
-1498 GAGDGPLFDS
+1498 GTDDGPLFDS

-1521 RAQQSASVREGA
+1521 RAQQSASVQRGA

-1541 TEFSLRLDVTDDAE
+1541 TEYALRLDITDDAE

-1565 RVTDTEARRLLDD
+1565 RITDADARQLLDD
-1578 YLALLVGVAR
+1578 YLALLAAVAR
-1588 TPAATVGQVLPLA
+1588 TPAATVGQVLPL
-1601 SHPNGDPR
+1601 SRLPIGDPR

>member
-1 MTVEATA
+1 MIRETA
-8 TGREAAFEGPS
+8 TGRD
-19 GAKRGTPE
+19 
-27 GLSGVQRGTLE
+27 
-38 GLSGATPG
+38 
-46 TSEGLSGATRETF
+46 TF
-59 EGLSGAKREL
+59 ESLSAAKREL
-69 MAKLLLARGR
+69 MASLLLARGR
-79 QRAAARTIRRRDPAG
+79 QRASARTIRRRDPER
-94 PGPLSRGQEQLW
+94 PSPLSRGQEQLW

-118 NVPYGVRLRGALDVT
+118 NVPYGVRLRGVLDVA

-139 DGLVDRHAVL
+139 DGLVARHAVL
-149 RTVYRQRPDGRLEQ
+149 RTVYRQRPDGGLEQ
-163 LLRPTEPVALPVEE
+163 LVRPAEPVALPVEE
-177 AADEAAALA
+177 AADEEAAVA
-186 AAQREAARPID
+186 AAQAEAARPID
-197 LAAGPVIH
+197 LASGPVIH
-205 GRLFRIAAD
+205 GRLFRITAD
-214 DHLLVLVVH
+214 DHLLALVVH

-242 YDAAREGRSP
+242 YDAAREGRTP
-252 RLPELDIDYAD
+252 RLPELAVDYAD

-269 AQEPADHNW
+269 AQEPEDYGW

-291 PLGLSPHGDRGTA
+291 PLGLAPNGDRATA
-304 RTGRRIRAEWDG
+304 RTGRRIRRQWDAQ
-316 SFGRELQRA
+316 FGRDLKRT
-325 AETHRTTVFNVM
+325 AEAHRTTVFNVM
-337 LTAFAVLLHRYTGTS
+337 LAAFAVLLNRYTGTS
-352 RFAVG
+352 RFAIG

-382 DLAAG
+382 DLSAEDG
-387 GGTLGDVL
+387 SLGDVL
-395 AGVSRES
+395 AGITRES

-438 NGPGHEMRLRDLSLA
+438 NGPAHELRLRDLALT
-453 PTPLHS
+453 PTHLHS

-471 VTDDG
+471 VTGDE

-500 RRLLTALCETP
+500 RQLLTGLCETP
-511 DVHVDNA
+511 DVRVDNA
-518 ELLTPAERELV
+518 DLLTPAEWELV
-529 VDEWNRTGA
+529 VDEWNRTG
-538 EFPADA
+538 EEYPEHT

-554 DAEPDAAA
+554 DLAPDAVA
-562 VVCGGEAVTYA
+562 VACGDEAVSYA
-573 ELDARANRLAHLLIE
+573 ELDARANRLAHLLLAQ
-588 RGCGRHER
+588 GCGRHER

-609 TQLAIAKTGAGYVPL
+609 TQLAIAKSGAGYVPL
-624 DPGYPVER
+624 DPAYPADR
-632 LRWMLA
+632 LQWMLA

-643 LVVTRDERLAGDG
+643 VVVTRDGRLAGDRV
-656 GTGDDGGTGGDGA
+656 
-669 TADHGVTVL
+669 TAV
-678 DPASAGAFPATR
+678 DPASAGPFPETR

-723 VNNFTDFNRRFL
+723 VNNFSDFNRRFL

-803 VEEAEIRGGQRLPIR
+803 VEEAEVRGGDRLPIR

-834 GAAQLTESAQLVSM
+834 GAAQLIESAQLVSM

-859 IHLIDEVRPEHR
+859 IHLIGEVLPEQR

-876 APMANQTSY
+876 VPMANQTSY

-915 RPRLTGEKFL
+915 RPRLSGERFL

-941 DRARWMPD
+941 DRARWLPD

-1001 VAYLVAPPGGRIPDD
+1001 VAYLVAPGGGRIPDD
-1016 AELKRQLAGRL
+1016 AELKRQLSAKL
-1027 PRHMVPASYVRMD
+1027 PQHMVPASFVRMES
-1040 AFPLTHNG
+1040 FPLTHNG
-1048 KINRRELPAPTVT
+1048 KVNRRELPAPTVA
-1061 ALTGRAADTDTERA
+1061 ALTGRAAGTDTERA
-1075 LVTLWREALDRED
+1075 LVTLWREALGRDD

-1094 FFALGGN
+1094 FFTLGGN
-1101 SIAVIRMVGAA
+1101 SIAVIRMVSAG

-1136 IDEQEASGAASGGD
+1136 IDEREAD
-1150 AVGDAVGDAARARSG
+1150 ATTV
-1165 EPAARARSG
+1165 EPVRTG
-1174 EPAVTPSQQHMLEV
+1174 PAGPVVTPGQRHMLDMLE
-1188 LDSAPVPGLYQMQS
+1188 SAWVPGLYQMQS
-1202 TTELPFAVDPDL
+1202 TTQLPFEIDPDC
-1214 FRVAWQRLTD
+1214 FRSAWQELGA
-1224 RHPALRTGFRR
+1224 RHAALRTGFRR
-1235 DGDGTWTPVVADRL
+1235 DGDGAWSPVVADRID
-1249 APVIEVLDRS
+1249 PVIEVLDWS
-1259 DETPQAV
+1259 DHAPDAV
-1266 ADGLVA
+1266 AGELIA
-1272 LLEDARAT
+1272 LLEAERSA
-1280 PFDPAEPPLWRVW
+1280 PFDVTEPPLWRVW
-1293 LVRGPDSW
+1293 LVRGRSTW
-1301 WLGQVQS
+1301 WLGQIQS

-1332 EGREAALPPVPVLDA
+1332 EGRQADLPPVPELGTA
-1347 VEDADPEADRA
+1347 EAADPEADTA
-1358 FWQRRLAGAPPSRLA
+1358 FWQDRLAGALPSRLA

-1387 ADRVDPAVAEALRER
+1387 TDRIDPAVADALRER
-1402 AAAHGHTFSTLACAG
+1402 AAEQGHTFSTLACAG

-1422 SRRLE
+1422 ATRLE
-1427 RADVTVG
+1427 RTDVTVG

-1457 LPVRVEVDPDESLT
+1457 LPVRVEVEPGNTLT

-1490 PTGALQRM
+1490 PTGELQRM

-1521 RAQQSASVREGA
+1521 RAQQSTSAREDA

-1541 TEFSLRLDVTDDAE
+1541 TEFSLRLDITDDPE

-1565 RVTDTEARRLLDD
+1565 RIADTDARRLLDD
-1578 YLALLVGVAR
+1578 YLALLAAVAR
-1588 TPAATVGQVLPLA
+1588 TPAATVGQVLTL
-1601 SHPNGDPR
+1601 SHRPIGDPR

>member
-1 MTVEATA
+1 MI
-8 TGREAAFEGPS
+8 REAA
-19 GAKRGTPE
+19 T
-27 GLSGVQRGTLE
+27 
-38 GLSGATPG
+38 
-46 TSEGLSGATRETF
+46 TRETF
-59 EGLSGAKREL
+59 TSLSADKREL
-69 MAKLLLARGR
+69 MASLLLARGR
-79 QRAAARTIRRRDPAG
+79 QRAAARTILRRDPAE
-94 PGPLSRGQEQLW
+94 PCVLSRGQEQLW

-139 DGLVDRHAVL
+139 DGLVARHSVL
-149 RTVYRQRPDGRLEQ
+149 STVYRQRPDGVLEQ
-163 LLRPTEPVALPVEE
+163 VIRPAEPVALPVEE
-177 AADEAAALA
+177 AGSEEAAMA

-197 LAAGPVIH
+197 LAAGPVMH
-205 GRLFRIAAD
+205 GKLFRIADD
-214 DHLLVLVVH
+214 DHLLALVVH

-242 YDAAREGRSP
+242 YDAAREERSP
-252 RLPELDIDYAD
+252 RLPELGIDYAD
-263 AAAHER
+263 AAGHER
-269 AQEPADHNW
+269 AQEPEDYSR

-284 EQLAWAQ
+284 EQLASAQ
-291 PLGLSPHGDRGTA
+291 PLGLSPNGDRGTA
-304 RTGRRIRAEWDG
+304 RTGRRIRCQWDG
-316 SFGRELQRA
+316 QFGRKLQRA
-325 AETHRTTVFNVM
+325 AEAHRTTVFNVM
-337 LTAFAVLLHRYTGTS
+337 LTAFAVLLNRYTGTS
-352 RFAVG
+352 RFAIG

-382 DLAAG
+382 SLSAG
-387 GGTLGDVL
+387 GGSLRDVL
-395 AGVSRES
+395 AGITRES

-438 NGPGHEMRLRDLSLA
+438 NGPVHELRLRDLSLT
-453 PTPLHS
+453 PTHLHS

-471 VTDDG
+471 VTDDE
-476 VMVSLEFDESVLDTA
+476 VMVSLEFDESVLDSG

-500 RRLLTALCETP
+500 RQLLTGLCETP

-518 ELLTPAERELV
+518 DLLTPAEWELV
-529 VDEWNRTGA
+529 VDEWNRTG
-538 EFPADA
+538 EEYPEHA
-544 TAHGLFEEWA
+544 TAHRLFE
-554 DAEPDAAA
+554 DRVDVEPDAAA
-562 VVCGGEAVTYA
+562 VVCGDEAVSYA
-573 ELDARANRLAHLLIE
+573 ELDARANRLARLLLE
-588 RGCGRHER
+588 QGCGRHER

-624 DPGYPVER
+624 DPGYPAER
-632 LRWMLA
+632 LQWMLA

-643 LVVTRDERLAGDG
+643 LVVTRDDRLAGG
-656 GTGDDGGTGGDGA
+656 
-669 TADHGVTVL
+669 GVTAV
-678 DPASAGAFPATR
+678 DPASAGSFSATR
-690 PERDVR
+690 PECDVR

-723 VNNFTDFNRRFL
+723 VNNFTDFNRRFV

-768 FPTPEDERSPHRWI
+768 FPAPEDERSPHRWI

-787 EGVTVWHS
+787 ESVTVWHS

-803 VEEAEIRGGQRLPIR
+803 IEECEIRGGERLPIR

-834 GAAQLTESAQLVSM
+834 ATAQLIHSAQLVSM

-859 IHLIDEVRPEHR
+859 IHPIEEVLPEQH

-876 APMANQTSY
+876 APMSNQTSY

-915 RPRLTGEKFL
+915 RARLTGERFL

-932 PGARMYRTG
+932 SGARMYRTG

-974 EAALREVIGGGS
+974 EAALQEMIRGGS
-986 CLVAAHGP
+986 CLVAADGP

-1001 VAYLVAPPGGRIPDD
+1001 VAYLVPPPGGETPDD
-1016 AELKRQLAGRL
+1016 AELKRQLSARL
-1027 PRHMVPASYVRMD
+1027 PQHMVPTSFVRMES
-1040 AFPLTHNG
+1040 FPLTHNG
-1048 KINRRELPAPTVT
+1048 KVNRRELPSPTAP
-1061 ALTGRAADTDTERA
+1061 ALTGRAAHTETERA
-1075 LVTLWREALDRED
+1075 LVTLWREALGRDD

-1094 FFALGGN
+1094 FFTLGGN

-1112 RRAGLEMTPRM
+1112 LRAGLELTPRM

-1136 IDEQEASGAASGGD
+1136 IDETDASPSTAQAGRLPSA
-1150 AVGDAVGDAARARSG
+1150 
-1165 EPAARARSG
+1165 
-1174 EPAVTPSQQHMLEV
+1174 EPAVTASQHHMLDV
-1188 LDSAPVPGLYQMQS
+1188 LESAWVPGLYQMQS
-1202 TTELPFAVDPDL
+1202 TTELPFEIDPDC
-1214 FRVAWQRLTD
+1214 FQAAWQQLNA

-1235 DGDGTWTPVVADRL
+1235 DGDGAWTPVVADRL
-1249 APVIEVLDRS
+1249 DPVIEVLDWS
-1259 DETPQAV
+1259 DHEPDVV
-1266 ADGLVA
+1266 ADELIT
-1272 LLEDARAT
+1272 LLEAERAT
-1280 PFDPAEPPLWRVW
+1280 PFDVSEPPLWRVW
-1293 LVRGPDSW
+1293 LVRGPSTW
-1301 WLGQVQS
+1301 KLGQIQS

-1323 LLALYLAAL
+1323 LLALYVAAL
-1332 EGREAALPPVPVLDA
+1332 EGRQADLPPVPELTA
-1347 VEDADPEADRA
+1347 AGNTAPEADSA
-1358 FWQRRLAGAPPSRLA
+1358 FWQSQLAGALPSRLA

-1387 ADRVDPAVAEALRER
+1387 ADRLDPAVTDTLRER
-1402 AAAHGHTFSTLACAG
+1402 AAEHGHTFSTLACAG
-1417 WALLA
+1417 WALVAA
-1422 SRRLE
+1422 SRLE
-1427 RADVTVG
+1427 RTDVTVG

-1457 LPVRVEVDPDESLT
+1457 LPVRVEVNRDETLT

-1490 PTGALQRM
+1490 PTGTLQRM
-1498 GAGDGPLFDS
+1498 GGAEGPLFDS

-1521 RAQQSASVREGA
+1521 RAQQSASVQRGA

-1541 TEFSLRLDVTDDAE
+1541 TEFSLRLDITDDAE

-1565 RVTDTEARRLLDD
+1565 RITDSEARRLLDD
-1578 YLALLVGVAR
+1578 YLALLVAVAR
-1588 TPAATVGQVLPLA
+1588 TPAATVGQVLPL
-1601 SHPNGDPR
+1601 SHHTIGDPR

>member
-1 MTVEATA
+1 MI
-8 TGREAAFEGPS
+8 REAATERES
-19 GAKRGTPE
+19 IE
-27 GLSGVQRGTLE
+27 SLS
-38 GLSGATPG
+38 A
-46 TSEGLSGATRETF
+46 
-59 EGLSGAKREL
+59 AKREL
-69 MAKLLLARGR
+69 MASLLLARGK
-79 QRAAARTIRRRDPAG
+79 QRAAARTIRRRDPAK

-118 NVPYGVRLRGALDVT
+118 NVPYGVRLRGALDIT

-139 DGLVDRHAVL
+139 DGLVDRHPVL
-149 RTVYRQRPDGRLEQ
+149 RTVYRQLPDGGLEQ
-163 LLRPTEPVALPVEE
+163 VVLPAAPMELPVEE
-177 AADEAAALA
+177 AADEEAAVA
-186 AAQREAARPID
+186 AAQREAALPID
-197 LAAGPVIH
+197 LTDGPVIH

-214 DHLLVLVVH
+214 DHLLALVVH

-252 RLPELDIDYAD
+252 RLPALGIDYAD

-269 AQEPADHNW
+269 AQEPEDYGW

-291 PLGLSPHGDRGTA
+291 PLGLSPTGDRGTA
-304 RTGRRIRAEWDG
+304 RTGRRIRSQWDG
-316 SFGRELQRA
+316 QFGRELQRA
-325 AETHRTTVFNVM
+325 AEAHRTTVFNVM
-337 LTAFAVLLHRYTGTS
+337 LTAFAVLLNRYTGTS

-382 DLAAG
+382 DLSAG
-387 GGTLGDVL
+387 GGSLGDVL
-395 AGVSRES
+395 AGISRES
-402 LWARE
+402 LWAQE

-438 NGPGHEMRLRDLSLA
+438 NGPGHEMRLRDLSLT
-453 PTPLHS
+453 PTHLHS

-471 VTDDG
+471 VTDDE

-500 RRLLTALCETP
+500 RRLLTGLCETP

-518 ELLTPAERELV
+518 DLLTPAERELV
-529 VDEWNRTGA
+529 VDEWNRTG
-538 EFPADA
+538 EEYPAHA
-544 TAHGLFEEWA
+544 TAHGLFEQWT
-554 DAEPDAAA
+554 DLEPDAVA
-562 VVCGGEAVTYA
+562 VTCGDEAVSYA
-573 ELDARANRLAHLLIE
+573 ELDARANRLAHLLIAE
-588 RGCGRHER
+588 GCGRHAR
-596 VGVCLERGIDLVV
+596 VGVCLERGVDLVV

-624 DPGYPVER
+624 DPGYPAER
-632 LRWMLA
+632 LQWMLA

-643 LVVTRDERLAGDG
+643 LVVTRDDRLAGE
-656 GTGDDGGTGGDGA
+656 
-669 TADHGVTVL
+669 GVTAV
-678 DPASAGAFPATR
+678 DPASAAAHPATR

-768 FPTPEDERSPHRWI
+768 FPAPEDERSPHRWI

-787 EGVTVWHS
+787 ESVTVWHS

-803 VEEAEIRGGQRLPIR
+803 VEECEIRAGERLPIR

-834 GAAQLTESAQLVSM
+834 GAAQLIPSAQLVSM

-859 IHLIDEVRPEHR
+859 IHLIGDVLPEQR

-876 APMANQTSY
+876 VPMANQTSY
-885 VLDASLSPLPVGVPG
+885 VLDAGLSPLPVGVPG

-915 RPRLTGEKFL
+915 RARLTGERFV
-925 PDPFSPV
+925 PDPFSTV
-932 PGARMYRTG
+932 PGARLYRTG

-1001 VAYLVAPPGGRIPDD
+1001 VAYLVAPPGGEVPDD
-1016 AELKRQLAGRL
+1016 AELKRQLSASL
-1027 PRHMVPASYVRMD
+1027 PQHMVPASFVRMES
-1040 AFPLTHNG
+1040 FPLTHNG
-1048 KINRRELPAPTVT
+1048 KVNRRELPAPTAA
-1061 ALTGRAADTDTERA
+1061 ALTGRAASTGTERA
-1075 LVTLWREALDRED
+1075 LVELWREALGRDD

-1094 FFALGGN
+1094 FFTLGGN
-1101 SIAVIRMVGAA
+1101 SIAVIRMVSAA

-1123 VFAHQTI
+1123 VFAHQTV

-1136 IDEQEASGAASGGD
+1136 IDEREASAPTRDAS
-1150 AVGDAVGDAARARSG
+1150 A
-1165 EPAARARSG
+1165 PAAGASRTRSTG
-1174 EPAVTPSQQHMLEV
+1174 PVVTPGQQHMLDV
-1188 LDSAPVPGLYQMQS
+1188 LDSAWVPGLYQMQS
-1202 TTELPFAVDPDL
+1202 TTELPFEIDPDC
-1214 FRVAWQRLTD
+1214 FRTAWRQLND
-1224 RHPALRTGFRR
+1224 RHAVLRTGFRR
-1235 DGDGTWTPVVADRL
+1235 DAESSGDAGAWTPVVADADGL
-1249 APVIEVLDRS
+1249 DPVIEVLDWS
-1259 DETPQAV
+1259 DHAPDAV
-1266 ADGLVA
+1266 ADELIA
-1272 LLEDARAT
+1272 LLEAERAT
-1280 PFDPAEPPLWRVW
+1280 PFDVSAPPLWRVW
-1293 LVRGPDSW
+1293 LVRGPSTW
-1301 WLGQVQS
+1301 WLGQIQS
-1308 YLLADGWSNLVLLDE
+1308 YLVADGWSNLVLLDE

-1332 EGREAALPPVPVLDA
+1332 EGRDAGLPPVPALEA
-1347 VEDADPEADRA
+1347 EEADPEADRA
-1358 FWQRRLAGAPPSRLA
+1358 FWQNQLAGALPSRLA
-1373 AEPGRLGPSRFSRV
+1373 AEPGRLGPSRFSRT
-1387 ADRVDPAVAEALRER
+1387 AGRLDPAVAETLRER
-1402 AAAHGHTFSTLACAG
+1402 AAEHGHTFSTLACAG

-1422 SRRLE
+1422 ASRLDRP
-1427 RADVTVG
+1427 DVTVG
-1434 VVSAGRDRAVDGLER
+1434 VVSAGRDRAVEGLER

-1457 LPVRVEVDPDESLT
+1457 LPVRVEVNRDDTLT
-1471 ALFDR
+1471 SLFDR

-1490 PTGALQRM
+1490 PTGTLQRM
-1498 GAGDGPLFDS
+1498 GSGEGPLFDS
-1508 VVVVANYPVSSAL
+1508 VVVVANYPVSSGL
-1521 RAQQSASVREGA
+1521 RAQQSASVQRGT

-1541 TEFSLRLDVTDDAE
+1541 TEYALRLDITDDAE

-1565 RVTDTEARRLLDD
+1565 RVADTEARRLLDD
-1578 YLALLVGVAR
+1578 YLALLAAVAR
-1588 TPAATVGQVLPLA
+1588 TPAATVGQVLPLPL
-1601 SHPNGDPR
+1601 SPLPIGDPR

>member
-1 MTVEATA
+1 MI
-8 TGREAAFEGPS
+8 REAATE
-19 GAKRGTPE
+19 
-27 GLSGVQRGTLE
+27 
-38 GLSGATPG
+38 
-46 TSEGLSGATRETF
+46 RETF
-59 EGLSGAKREL
+59 EGLSAAKREL
-69 MAKLLLARGR
+69 MASLLLARGR
-79 QRAAARTIRRRDPAG
+79 QRASARTIRRRDPAV
-94 PGPLSRGQEQLW
+94 PAVLSRGQEQLW

-139 DGLVDRHAVL
+139 DGLAARHSVL
-149 RTVYRQRPDGRLEQ
+149 RTVYRQRPDGGLEQ
-163 LLRPTEPVALPVEE
+163 VVLAAGPVALPVEE
-177 AADEAAALA
+177 TGSEEAAMA

-197 LAAGPVIH
+197 LKDGPVMH

-214 DHLLVLVVH
+214 DHLLALVVH

-252 RLPELDIDYAD
+252 RLPALGVDYAD

-269 AQEPADHNW
+269 AQEPEDFGR

-291 PLGLSPHGDRGTA
+291 PLGLSPNGDRGTA
-304 RTGRRIRAEWDG
+304 RTGRRIRCQWDG
-316 SFGRELQRA
+316 QFGRELQRT
-325 AETHRTTVFNVM
+325 AEAHRTTVFNVM
-337 LTAFAVLLHRYTGTS
+337 LTAFAVLLNRYTGTS

-382 DLAAG
+382 DLSAG
-387 GGTLGDVL
+387 GGSLADVL
-395 AGVSRES
+395 AGITRES
-402 LWARE
+402 LWAQD

-438 NGPGHEMRLRDLSLA
+438 NGPGHEMRLRDLSLT
-453 PTPLHS
+453 PTHLHS

-471 VTDDG
+471 VTDDE

-500 RRLLTALCETP
+500 RRLLTGLCETP

-518 ELLTPAERELV
+518 DLLTPAERELV
-529 VDEWNRTGA
+529 VDEWNRTG
-538 EFPADA
+538 EEYPAHA
-544 TAHGLFEEWA
+544 TAHGLFEQWA
-554 DAEPDAAA
+554 DLEPDAPA
-562 VVCGGEAVTYA
+562 VTCGDEAVSYA
-573 ELDARANRLAHLLIE
+573 ELDARANRLAHLLLAE
-588 RGCGRHER
+588 GCGRHQR
-596 VGVCLERGIDLVV
+596 VGVCLERGVDLVV
-609 TQLAIAKTGAGYVPL
+609 AQLAIAKTGAGYVPL
-624 DPGYPVER
+624 DPGYPAER
-632 LRWMLA
+632 LQWMLE

-643 LVVTRDERLAGDG
+643 LVVTRDERLTGDG
-656 GTGDDGGTGGDGA
+656 V
-669 TADHGVTVL
+669 TAV
-678 DPASAGAFPATR
+678 DPASAASRPATR
-690 PERDVR
+690 PACDVR

-768 FPTPEDERSPHRWI
+768 FPAPEDERSPHRWI

-787 EGVTVWHS
+787 ESVTVWHS

-803 VEEAEIRGGQRLPIR
+803 VEECEIRGGDRLPIR

-834 GAAQLTESAQLVSM
+834 GAAQLIPSAQLVSM

-859 IHLIDEVRPEHR
+859 IHLIGEVLPEQR

-885 VLDASLSPLPVGVPG
+885 VLDAALSPLPVGVAG

-915 RPRLTGEKFL
+915 RARLTGERFL

-949 GNLELLGRIDF
+949 GDLELLGRIDF

-974 EAALREVIGGGS
+974 EAALREVLGGGS

-1001 VAYLVAPPGGRIPDD
+1001 VAYLVAPPGGEVPDD
-1016 AELKRQLAGRL
+1016 AELKRQLSARL
-1027 PRHMVPASYVRMD
+1027 PQHMVPASFVRMES
-1040 AFPLTHNG
+1040 FPLTHNG
-1048 KINRRELPAPTVT
+1048 KVNRRELPAPTAAV
-1061 ALTGRAADTDTERA
+1061 LTGRAAATATERA
-1075 LVTLWREALDRED
+1075 LVTLWREALGRED
-1088 VPVDIG
+1088 VPVDLG
-1094 FFALGGN
+1094 FFTLGGN
-1101 SIAVIRMVGAA
+1101 SIAVIRMVSAA
-1112 RRAGLEMTPRM
+1112 RRAGIEMTPRM

-1136 IDEQEASGAASGGD
+1136 VDEGEASPASSSATTAAAG
-1150 AVGDAVGDAARARSG
+1150 RTRT
-1165 EPAARARSG
+1165 G
-1174 EPAVTPSQQHMLEV
+1174 EPAVTPGQHHMLDV
-1188 LDSAPVPGLYQMQS
+1188 LESAWVPGLYQMQS
-1202 TTELPFAVDPDL
+1202 TTELPFAIDPDL
-1214 FRVAWQRLTD
+1214 FRDAWHRLTD

-1235 DGDGTWTPVVADRL
+1235 DGEGTWTPVVADRL
-1249 APVIEVLDRS
+1249 APVIEVLDWS
-1259 DETPQAV
+1259 DHAPDAV
-1266 ADGLVA
+1266 ADELIA
-1272 LLEDARAT
+1272 LLEAERAT
-1280 PFDPAEPPLWRVW
+1280 PFDVSEPPLWRVW
-1293 LVRGPDSW
+1293 LVRGPSTW
-1301 WLGQVQS
+1301 WLGQIQS

-1332 EGREAALPPVPVLDA
+1332 EGRDAGLPPVPALDA
-1347 VEDADPEADRA
+1347 AEDTDPEADSA
-1358 FWQRRLAGAPPSRLA
+1358 FWRDRLAGALPSRLA
-1373 AEPGRLGPSRFSRV
+1373 AEPGRLGSSRFSRV
-1387 ADRVDPAVAEALRER
+1387 ADRVDPAVAEALRAR
-1402 AAAHGHTFSTLACAG
+1402 AAGDGHTFSTLACAG

-1422 SRRLE
+1422 AARLD
-1427 RADVTVG
+1427 RSDVTVG

-1457 LPVRVEVDPDESLT
+1457 LPVRVEVDRDETLT

-1490 PTGALQRM
+1490 PTGTLQRM
-1498 GAGDGPLFDS
+1498 GAGEGPLFDS

-1521 RAQQSASVREGA
+1521 RAQQSASVRRGA

-1541 TEFSLRLDVTDDAE
+1541 TEYALRLDVTDDAE

-1565 RVTDTEARRLLDD
+1565 RVTDAEARLLLDD
-1578 YLALLVGVAR
+1578 YLALLAAVAR
-1588 TPAATVGQVLPLA
+1588 TPAATVGQVLPTSPL
-1601 SHPNGDPR
+1601 PIGDPR